1 MRLDTARR
9 HPINVPSRL
18 QSSVL
23 AGTNVPER
31 RVKSELMLAR
41 PRHTTRYLA
50 ASDGVRLAWADSGA
64 GMPLVKAATWL
75 THLEADVDSPVWRH
89 WTGFLSGH
97 FRFVRYDERGCGM
110 SDWDVRDLSLERRVR
125 DLETIVEAAHLTD
138 PFVLLGISHGAAVS
152 IAYAV
157 RHPERIA
164 RMVLCGGF
172 ARGALRRGDEEAKR
186 MHRAIIDL
194 TGLWGS
200 DNPAFRQ
207 VFTSR
212 FIPEGTDEQL
222 RWFNDLCRKTTSP
235 ALAGTLL
242 RSRADTDVAGLLQ
255 DVRTP
260 TLVLHARN
268 DAVVPLS
275 EGRLLASDIPGAQFV
290 ELDSR
295 NHVLLEHEPAW
306 ARFQDAVLAFVGQGV
321 PAGPDPAFDALS
333 RRERET
339 LALLAD
345 GLSNAEIAERLGISE
360 KTVRNHL
367 SHLFDKL
374 GVWSRAQAIVFARDH
389 GFSG

>member
-1 MRLDTARR
+1 
-9 HPINVPSRL
+9 
-18 QSSVL
+18 
-23 AGTNVPER
+23 
-31 RVKSELMLAR
+31 
-41 PRHTTRYLA
+41 
-50 ASDGVRLAWADSGA
+50 VRLAWADSGA
-64 GMPLVKAATWL
+64 GIPLVKAATWL
-75 THLEADVDSPVWRH
+75 THLEDDIDSPVWRH
-89 WTGFLSGH
+89 WTAFLSGH

-125 DLETIVEAAHLTD
+125 DLETIVEAARLTD

-157 RHPERIA
+157 LHPERVA

-172 ARGALRRGDEEAKR
+172 ARGALRRGDEEARR

-194 TGLWGS
+194 AGLWGS

-235 ALAGTLL
+235 ELAGTLL
-242 RSRADTDVAGLLQ
+242 RSRAETDVAALLKNVQ
-255 DVRTP
+255 TP
-260 TLVLHARN
+260 TLVLHARDDN
-268 DAVVPLS
+268 VIPLS
-275 EGRLLASDIPGAQFV
+275 EGRLLASEIPGAQFV

-306 ARFQDAVLAFVGQGV
+306 ARFQDAVLAFTGQHV
-321 PAGPDPAFDALS
+321 PAGRDPAFDELS
-333 RRERET
+333 RRECET
-339 LALLAD
+339 LALLAE
-345 GLSNAEIAERLGISE
+345 GLSNADIAERLGINE

-367 SHLFDKL
+367 SNLFDKL

-389 GFSG
+389 GFTPPQNPERGRR